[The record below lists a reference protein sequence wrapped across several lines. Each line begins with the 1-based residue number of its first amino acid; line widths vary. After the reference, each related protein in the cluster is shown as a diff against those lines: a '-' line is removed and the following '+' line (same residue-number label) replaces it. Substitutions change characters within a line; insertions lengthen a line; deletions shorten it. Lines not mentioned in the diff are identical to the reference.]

1 MKGEGRRGNTKH
13 SMVEQDVEEFR
24 LLSQ

>member
-1 MKGEGRRGNTKH
+1 MKGEGRQVNTKH

-24 LLSQ
+24 LSS